1 MAKVDV
7 YCRYCHKSEQVKG
20 HGKGNGGHPRYR
32 CYSCCKVFQLAYTY
46 QACKPGVKEQIVDIA
61 MNNGGIRDTARIL
74 KVATATVMKTLKNL
88 RPRNVTTLPLAECG
102 IQIVCEIDEQWSFVG
117 NKKNQRWLWY
127 AWEPRLKRIVA
138 HVFGDRSRKT
148 LDKLLTLLS
157 SFTIRFY
164 CTDDYVV
171 YDPLPEEEHL
181 TGKAFIQRIE
191 RTNLT
196 HRTRIKR
203 LNRKTIGYSKSEE
216 MHDKVIG
223 TFIEREHYF

>member
-1 MAKVDV
+1 MALV
-7 YCRYCHKSEQVKG
+7 CLGTPPEANSG
-20 HGKGNGGHPRYR
+20 
-32 CYSCCKVFQLAYTY
+32 SCFWRSQSKNVRQAAY
-46 QACKPGVKEQIVDIA
+46 P
-61 MNNGGIRDTARIL
+61 
-74 KVATATVMKTLKNL
+74 
-88 RPRNVTTLPLAECG
+88 
-102 IQIVCEIDEQWSFVG
+102 
-117 NKKNQRWLWY
+117 
-127 AWEPRLKRIVA
+127 
-138 HVFGDRSRKT
+138 
-148 LDKLLTLLS
+148 
-157 SFTIRFY
+157 FTIRFY

-181 TGKAFIQRIE
+181 TGKAFTQRIE